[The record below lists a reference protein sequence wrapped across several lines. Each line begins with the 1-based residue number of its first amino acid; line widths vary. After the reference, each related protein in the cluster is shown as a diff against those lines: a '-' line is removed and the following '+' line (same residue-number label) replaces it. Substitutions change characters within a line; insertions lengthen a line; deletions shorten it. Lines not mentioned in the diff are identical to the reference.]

1 MRNTPMPPRRQP
13 LRSVTPL
20 RRFTVLQGGGEL
32 ERRTPLRP
40 RSAKLAKVYRLERIP
55 LVRTMLAGQPLCLL
69 NLPGCTGLADTVHEL
84 LPRGRGGSITDP
96 DNCVPACRTCNDN
109 ASNAHIAIAQERG
122 LLRHSWDRPD
132 GGGDAA

>member
-1 MRNTPMPPRRQP
+1 MKRTP

-20 RRFTVLQGGGEL
+20 RRFTVLQGGGGL
-32 ERRTPLRP
+32 ERRTPLRA
-40 RSAKLAKVYRLERIP
+40 RSAKTAKVYRLERVP

-96 DNCVPACRTCNDN
+96 DNCVAACRSCNSG
-109 ASNAHIAIAQERG
+109 ASNEHIAEAQARG
-122 LLRHSWDRPD
+122 LLLHSWQRPD
-132 GGGDAA
+132 GGNDAA